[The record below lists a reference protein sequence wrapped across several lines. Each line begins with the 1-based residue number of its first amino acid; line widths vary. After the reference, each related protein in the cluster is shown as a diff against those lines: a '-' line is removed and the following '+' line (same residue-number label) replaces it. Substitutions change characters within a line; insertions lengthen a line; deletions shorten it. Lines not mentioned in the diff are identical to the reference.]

1 VGGVGGIGG
10 IGGPGYYPPPIYYP
24 PPYYGGYYGAWGYY
38 DNDWMWGVAVGTT
51 VAVVAVS
58 AAASDD
64 DEDETKTTT
73 TTTTTINNNATPAP
87 QGGLPCAP
95 VIKELNGM
103 TYYQCGQQHY
113 VLAYGGA
120 GPIYMPVPTPAE
132 SAAPPANQPAQPSP
146 PG

>member
-1 VGGVGGIGG
+1 
-10 IGGPGYYPPPIYYP
+10 
-24 PPYYGGYYGAWGYY
+24 
-38 DNDWMWGVAVGTT
+38 MWGVAIGTT
-51 VAVVAVS
+51 VAAVAVT

-64 DEDETKTTT
+64 DDDDDDTTTTT
-73 TTTTTINNNATPAP
+73 TTTTTINNNTATA

-95 VIKELNGM
+95 VIKEQDGM

-120 GPIYMPVPTPAE
+120 GPIYMPVPAPGE
-132 SAAPPANQPAQPSP
+132 PVAPPDKQPAQSSP